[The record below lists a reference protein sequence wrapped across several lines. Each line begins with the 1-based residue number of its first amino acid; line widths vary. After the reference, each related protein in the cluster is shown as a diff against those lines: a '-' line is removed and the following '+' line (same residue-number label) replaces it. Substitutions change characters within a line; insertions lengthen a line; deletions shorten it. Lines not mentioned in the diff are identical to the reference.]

1 MYKILA
7 KLLANRLKKVLEN
20 VIDISYI
27 VLLVAN
33 KVIEEAKRQRKKCL
47 VFKVDYEKAYDSVNW
62 EFLYYMLGRF
72 EGKMG
77 RMDMS
82 VFGL

>member
-1 MYKILA
+1 MCISGCDNSLHEYIY
-7 KLLANRLKKVLEN
+7 NRLKYKERSVWF
-20 VIDISYI
+20 S
-27 VLLVAN
+27 
-33 KVIEEAKRQRKKCL
+33 RQTMK
-47 VFKVDYEKAYDSVNW
+47 KAYDSVNW